1 MKRNKHFSVLGLLFI
16 SFLLFAGCNKKE
28 DTIAKI
34 FVYDQDSNPV
44 SGAAV
49 SLYPSSSGCV
59 GCVVNEE
66 WYPKESTTNSAGEAS
81 FNFNDVYQEGQA
93 GVVVIDIDVS
103 AGGFTGQGVI
113 KVEQETT
120 TEEIVYIQQ

>member
-1 MKRNKHFSVLGLLFI
+1 MFRKANTLFGILLLGFVIL
-16 SFLLFAGCNKKE
+16 SGCNKKE

-34 FVYDQDSNPV
+34 YVRDQFNNPV
-44 SGAAV
+44 SGASV
-49 SLYPSSSGCV
+49 SLYPSSSGCT

-66 WYPKESTTNSAGEAS
+66 WYPKESTSNSAGEATFS
-81 FNFNDVYQEGQA
+81 FNDVYQKGQA

-103 AGGFTGQGVI
+103 AGGNVGHGVI

-120 TEEIVYIQQ
+120 TEEIVYVQQ